1 MSEKEHLETSNEGIQ
16 DIKNL
21 INSGNSIDAEV
32 KIKTHIF
39 KNKLIYIGIGLVF
52 IAGLVSIIY

>member
-21 INSGNSIDAEV
+21 INSGNSIDAEI
-32 KIKTHIF
+32 KIK
-39 KNKLIYIGIGLVF
+39 KLLRKYPK
-52 IAGLVSIIY
+52 SH